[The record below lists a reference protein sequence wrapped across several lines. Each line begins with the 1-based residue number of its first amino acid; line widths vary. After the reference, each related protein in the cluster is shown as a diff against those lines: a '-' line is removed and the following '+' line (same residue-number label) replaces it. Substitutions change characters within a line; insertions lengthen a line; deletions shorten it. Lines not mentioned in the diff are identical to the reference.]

1 MNSYKYLYLFWLVPA
16 AFLFLTLHQVS
27 VYYSL
32 TDTYENGESYTA
44 EVLDFELKQIAAQT
58 NGFIVLQFNDEE
70 GNQIQRKLSLPVEV
84 AGQLQQMRVIPVR
97 YQPDASQEIVIMPT
111 YETHKNLVWTNIAM
125 AAIALLILIIIAIFV
140 HRYTNKKLRGED
152 KKIVFERID

>member
-16 AFLFLTLHQVS
+16 AFLFLTLHQFS

-32 TDTYENGESYTA
+32 ADTYEKKQVIE
-44 EVLDFELKQIAAQT
+44 FELKQIAAQT

-97 YQPDASQEIVIMPT
+97 YQADASQEIVIMPI

-125 AAIALLILIIIAIFV
+125 AAIALFILIIIAIFV
-140 HRYTNKKLRGED
+140 HRYTNKKLRSED
-152 KKIVFERID
+152 KEIVFERID